1 MLEDWFGGGPMIALE
16 PITSQGEL
24 FSTPDVDGARSFF
37 AQKSRAMTD
46 KRMTVTEAV
55 SHFVHDG
62 DYFASGGFG
71 GVRIST
77 AVLHEIVR
85 QRIQGLGLSGHTA
98 THDFQILAAG
108 KSFDRCDIAYVV
120 GLERRG
126 LSPNARRYLES
137 GAVRM
142 TEWSN
147 ATLGWRYKAAA
158 MGIPFLPARSVLG
171 TDVFTHSAAKKI
183 TCPFTGLP
191 LLAIPALFPDVGVVH
206 VHRADQ
212 YGNAQVDGISIADY
226 DMSRACKRLIV
237 TTERLISTDEI
248 RKNPCHTFIPYWLVD
263 AVCEVRYGSYPG
275 NMPYEYYSDEAHLA
289 DWLEAEK
296 EESTLQ
302 AFVEKYIYGTR
313 DFEEYLALCG
323 GEAQMQTLRELEP
336 LKSNQEA
343 Q

>member
-1 MLEDWFGGGPMIALE
+1 MPALE
-16 PITSQGEL
+16 PVISRGEL
-24 FSTPDVDGARSFF
+24 FSPPDVDAARAFF
-37 AQKSRAMTD
+37 AGKSRAMTD

-55 SHFVHDG
+55 SRFIHNG

-85 QRIQGLGLSGHTA
+85 QHITGLGFSGHTA

-108 KSFDRCDIAYVV
+108 KCFDRCDIAYVV

-171 TDVFTHSAAKKI
+171 TETFERSAAKEVE
-183 TCPFTGLP
+183 CPFTGMT
-191 LLAIPALFPDVGVVH
+191 LLAIPALFPDVGVIH
-206 VHRADQ
+206 VHRADIH
-212 YGNAQVDGISIADY
+212 GNAQVDGIGIADY
-226 DMSRACKRLIV
+226 DMSRACKRLIL
-237 TTERLISTDEI
+237 TTEHIVSTDEI
-248 RKNPCHTFIPYWLVD
+248 RANPSQTFIPHWLVD

-275 NMPYEYYSDEAHLA
+275 NMPYEYFSDEPHIAE
-289 DWLEAEK
+289 WLEAEK
-296 EESTLQ
+296 DLSTLQ
-302 AFVEKYIYGTR
+302 AFIEKYIYGTR
-313 DFEEYLALCG
+313 DFNEYLELKG
-323 GEAQMQTLRELEP
+323 GEKRMRELRELEP
-336 LKSNQEA
+336 LKHGETS
-343 Q
+343 

>member
-1 MLEDWFGGGPMIALE
+1 MFETLESP
-16 PITSQGEL
+16 TSQGEL
-24 FSTPDVDGARSFF
+24 FTSPDADEARAFF

-46 KRMTVTEAV
+46 KRMSVSEAV
-55 SHFVHDG
+55 SRFVHDG

-71 GVRIST
+71 GVRIAT

-85 QRIQGLGLSGHTA
+85 QRKTGLGLSGHTA

-108 KSFDRCDIAYVV
+108 KCFDRCDIAYVV

-158 MGIPFLPARSVLG
+158 MGVPFLPARSVLG
-171 TDVFTHSAAKKI
+171 TDTFKHSAAKEI
-183 TCPFTGLP
+183 ICPFTGQK

-206 VHRADQ
+206 VHRADV
-212 YGNAQVDGISIADY
+212 YGNAQVDGISVADY
-226 DMSRACKRLIV
+226 DVARACKRLIV
-237 TTERLISTDEI
+237 TTERIVSTDQI
-248 RKNPCHTFIPYWLVD
+248 RENPCQTFIPYWLVD

-275 NMPYEYYSDEAHLA
+275 NMPYEYFSDEEHLA
-289 DWLEAEK
+289 EWLEAEK
-296 EESTLQ
+296 EESRLRV
-302 AFVEKYIYGTR
+302 FMDKYVYGTR
-313 DFEEYLALCG
+313 NFTEYLALKG
-323 GEAQMQTLRELEP
+323 GEVRMQALRELEP
-336 LKSNQEA
+336 LKRR
-343 Q
+343 

>member
-1 MLEDWFGGGPMIALE
+1 MLEPSELA
-16 PITSQGEL
+16 TSQGEL
-24 FSTPDVDGARSFF
+24 FSAPDVDAARDFF

-55 SHFVHDG
+55 RRFIKDG

-85 QRIQGLGLSGHTA
+85 QGIQSLGLSGHTA
-98 THDFQILAAG
+98 THDFQILVAG
-108 KSFDRCDIAYVV
+108 KCFDRCDIAYVV

-171 TDVFTHSAAKKI
+171 TDTFKYSSAKEI
-183 TCPFTGLP
+183 ICPFTGQK
-191 LLAIPALFPDVGVVH
+191 LLAVPALYPDVGVVH
-206 VHRADQ
+206 VHRADM

-226 DMSRACKRLIV
+226 DMSRACKQLIV
-237 TTERLISTDEI
+237 TTERIVSTDEI
-248 RKNPCHTFIPYWLVD
+248 RRNPSQTFIPYWLVD

-275 NMPYEYYSDEAHLA
+275 NMPYEYYSDEEHLA
-289 DWLEAEK
+289 EWLEAEK
-296 EESTLQ
+296 DESVLQ
-302 AFVEKYIYGTR
+302 AFIDKYIYGTR
-313 DFEEYLALCG
+313 NFEEYISLKG
-323 GEAQMQTLRELEP
+323 GEERMRELCDMEP
-336 LKSNQEA
+336 LKRRGAET
-343 Q
+343 

>member
-1 MLEDWFGGGPMIALE
+1 MFGTLELDTA
-16 PITSQGEL
+16 QGEL
-24 FSTPDVDGARSFF
+24 FSPPDVEAARAFF
-37 AQKSRAMTD
+37 AGKSRAMTD
-46 KRMTVTEAV
+46 KRMAVAEAV
-55 SHFVHDG
+55 RRFIHEG

-85 QRIQGLGLSGHTA
+85 QHIRGLGFSGHTA

-158 MGIPFLPARSVLG
+158 MGVPFLPARSVLG
-171 TDVFTHSAAKKI
+171 TDTFRYSAGKEI
-183 TCPFTGLP
+183 SCPFTGET
-191 LLAIPALFPDVGVVH
+191 LLAIPALFPDVGVIH
-206 VHRADQ
+206 VHRADM
-212 YGNAQVDGISIADY
+212 YGNAQVDGIGIADY
-226 DMSRACKRLIV
+226 DLARACKRLILTAERIV
-237 TTERLISTDEI
+237 DTETI
-248 RKNPCHTFIPYWLVD
+248 RARPCQTFIPYWLVD

-275 NMPYEYYSDEAHLA
+275 NMPYEYYSDEPHLA
-289 DWLEAEK
+289 EWLEAEK
-296 EESTLQ
+296 EVPSLE
-302 AFVEKYIYGTR
+302 AFIEKYIYGTR
-313 DFEEYLALCG
+313 DFGEYLELKG
-323 GEAQMQTLRELEP
+323 GEARMRELCAMEP
-336 LKSNQEA
+336 LERCGEA
-343 Q
+343 V